1 MVANKTPPFR
11 AEHIGSLLRPPSIR
25 EAYRAYK
32 AGEIDSVRIEEV
44 RRQAIRDVVKL
55 QEDVGLKVITD
66 GEFRRTTYI
75 SHFVESCDG
84 LDFRPSS
91 FRFYDATGGN
101 HEFLAPHCVGK
112 VRRSQSLSAVEFEF
126 LKTVTKRTIKSTY
139 ASPATMHFL
148 GGAPDPDPQFYASE
162 DELFNDIAAAY
173 AEDIAEI
180 ASKGA
185 KYITLDDVPFPMLC
199 DPSIRAQLE
208 RKGKDPEELLDK
220 YIDLTNASFSGVPS
234 DITVG
239 LHMCRG
245 NLKGTWLS
253 QGSYDVVAEKLFN
266 RLKVDVFFLEYDSDR
281 AGSFEPLAS
290 VPDDKHAVLGLVS
303 SKVPMLEARDELKA
317 RIKEAAN
324 YIDLERLA
332 ISPQCG
338 FSSAVI
344 GNPVSV
350 EDQIAKLKLVVEVAE
365 EVWESYS

>member
-1 MVANKTPPFR
+1 MLVNKTPPFR

-32 AGEIDSVRIEEV
+32 AGKIDSVRLEVV
-44 RRQAIRDVVKL
+44 RREAIRDAVKL
-55 QEDVGLKVITD
+55 QEEVGLKIVTD

-84 LDFRPSS
+84 LDFCPSS
-91 FRFYDATGGN
+91 FRFYDSTGGN
-101 HEFLAPHCVGK
+101 HEFLAPRCIGK
-112 VRRSQSLSAVEFEF
+112 VRRSQSLSAIEFEF
-126 LKTVTKRTIKSTY
+126 LKTVTKSTIKSTY

-148 GGAPDPDPQFYASE
+148 GGAPDPDPQFYESE

-173 AEDIAEI
+173 SDDIAEI
-180 ASKGA
+180 AAKGA
-185 KYITLDDVPFPMLC
+185 RYITLDDVPFPMLC
-199 DPSIRAQLE
+199 DPSIRGQLE
-208 RKGKDPEELLDK
+208 TNGKDPEQLLDK
-220 YIDLTNASFSGVPS
+220 YIDLTNASVSDVPS
-234 DITVG
+234 DMTVG

-253 QGSYDVVAEKLFN
+253 QGSYDVVAEKLFQ

-290 VPDDKHAVLGLVS
+290 VPDDKHVVLGLVS
-303 SKVPMLEARDELKA
+303 SKVPTLETRDELKT
-317 RIKEAAN
+317 RIKEAAK
-324 YIDLERLA
+324 YVDLERLA

-350 EDQIAKLKLVVEVAE
+350 EDQIAKLRLVVEVAD
-365 EVWESYS
+365 EVWGNYT